1 MNTLTTSL
9 YESDFYGWTLQQAE
23 ALRSRDMSELDFENL
38 LEEMEAM
45 GRSEKRGLKN
55 RLVILLMHLL
65 KWQYQP
71 ERQGKSW
78 ELTIRNQREE
88 VLELLEE
95 NPSLKPR
102 IDSVLES
109 AWKKALR
116 ETEKETKMDR
126 STFPARCPWSF
137 DEVMDDSFWPDL
149 QA

>member
-1 MNTLTTSL
+1 MNTLTASL
-9 YESDFYGWTLQQAE
+9 YETDFYGWTLQQAE

-116 ETEKETKMDR
+116 ETEKETKIVR
-126 STFPARCPWSF
+126 STFPSQCPWSF
-137 DEVMDDSFWPDL
+137 DQIMDDDFWPD
-149 QA
+149 

>member
-1 MNTLTTSL
+1 MNTLTASL

-23 ALRSRDMSELDFENL
+23 ALRSRDMNELDFENL

-71 ERQGKSW
+71 EHQGKSW
-78 ELTIRNQREE
+78 KLTIRNQREE

-95 NPSLKPR
+95 NPSLKPH
-102 IDSVLES
+102 IDSILEN

-116 ETEKETKMDR
+116 ETEKETKIVR
-126 STFPARCPWSF
+126 STFPTQCPWSF
-137 DEVMDDSFWPDL
+137 EQIMDDDFWPD
-149 QA
+149 

>member
-1 MNTLTTSL
+1 MNTLITSL
-9 YESDFYGWTLQQAE
+9 YESDFYGWTQHQAN
-23 ALRSRDMSELDFENL
+23 ALRSRNIAELDFENL

-109 AWKKALR
+109 ARKKALR
-116 ETEKETKMDR
+116 ETEKEIKMDR
-126 STFPARCPWSF
+126 STFPAQCPWSF
-137 DEVMDDSFWPDL
+137 DEVMDDEFWPD
-149 QA
+149 

>member
-1 MNTLTTSL
+1 MNTLIASL

-23 ALRSRDMSELDFENL
+23 ALRSRNMSELDFENL

-71 ERQGKSW
+71 ERQGNSW

-116 ETEKETKMDR
+116 ETEKETKIVR
-126 STFPARCPWSF
+126 STFPAQCPWSF
-137 DEVMDDSFWPDL
+137 DQVMDDEFWPD
-149 QA
+149 

>member
-23 ALRSRDMSELDFENL
+23 ALRSRNMSELDFENL

-55 RLVILLMHLL
+55 RLVILLIHIL

-71 ERQGKSW
+71 ERQGNSW
-78 ELTIRNQREE
+78 KLTIRNQREE

-126 STFPARCPWSF
+126 SSFPAQCPWSF
-137 DEVMDDSFWPDL
+137 DEVMDDDFWPDL